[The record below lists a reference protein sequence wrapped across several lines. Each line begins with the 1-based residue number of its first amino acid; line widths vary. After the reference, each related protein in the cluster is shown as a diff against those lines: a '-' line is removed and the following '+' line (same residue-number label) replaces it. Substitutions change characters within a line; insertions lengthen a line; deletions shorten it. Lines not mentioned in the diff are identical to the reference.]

1 MMLCTLYL
9 QISNISAQTIIKA
22 RGPKCEIRKSGGGY
36 LEDIT
41 HARSGGGKE
50 ESGAR
55 HSLGCPR
62 DRAQQKES
70 DSFEVIKTARKGG
83 RGARGSSS
91 GGGSSGSGGGVAS
104 RRSSRVVPLR
114 RLARFFGGRRSAIFS
129 RRRASEHTETDLA
142 RKSLTFI
149 YITQTC

>member
-50 ESGAR
+50 ASGAR

-91 GGGSSGSGGGVAS
+91 GGSSGSGGGVAS

-114 RLARFFGGRRSAIFS
+114 RLARFFGGEEARFFRGGERANTQRRI
-129 RRRASEHTETDLA
+129 
-142 RKSLTFI
+142 
-149 YITQTC
+149 